1 LNVRLN
7 DLSVSLK
14 LPLKAQRLLLNL
26 LVERNAVS
34 VLMGGNGAR
43 AREKAIA
50 VIKSRRSHQSIQR
63 SSVVLVP

>member
-14 LPLKAQRLLLNL
+14 LPLKVQQLLLNL
-26 LVERNAVS
+26 LVQRNAVN
-34 VLMGGNGAR
+34 VLMGGNGAK
-43 AREKAIA
+43 ARGKAIV
-50 VIKSRRSHQSIQR
+50 VIKSRRSHLSIRR